1 MKRLVPLSLL
11 SGVVFMC
18 LGAAAGHAAVSG
30 SGLTV
35 SHPTAVVQAHW
46 RHHRCWWN
54 HHHRHCRYW

>member
-18 LGAAAGHAAVSG
+18 LGAAAGHAVSG

-46 RHHRCWWN
+46 RHHRCWWRF
-54 HHHRHCRYW
+54 HHRHCRYW

>member
-46 RHHRCWWN
+46 RHHRCWWS

>member
-11 SGVVFMC
+11 SSVVFMC

-35 SHPTAVVQAHW
+35 SHPTAIVQVHW
-46 RHHRCWWN
+46 RCWWR
-54 HHHRHCRYW
+54 HHHRHCRRW